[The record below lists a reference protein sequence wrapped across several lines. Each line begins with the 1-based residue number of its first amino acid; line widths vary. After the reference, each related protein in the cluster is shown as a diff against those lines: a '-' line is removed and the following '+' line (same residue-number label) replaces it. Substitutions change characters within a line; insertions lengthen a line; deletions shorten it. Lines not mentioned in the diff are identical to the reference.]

1 MLEVR
6 FGQKLVHTFK
16 IFGLLDK
23 FVNLYFAASDGYLT
37 MDFIVDYPGCVAL
50 HMSGILPRNRPKN
63 VSR

>member
-16 IFGLLDK
+16 IFGVFDK

-50 HMSGILPRNRPKN
+50 HMGGILLRNTPKTF
-63 VSR
+63 SR